1 VEVSTTSKDS
11 ESASVVAPS
20 KPPATY
26 VLKLPK
32 RASAQGVSGTSMAE
46 PILDQLRAELARRHD
61 ARRSQ
66 AEEKGVSTGT
76 QNLPAQAD
84 PIAHPYEGNLRE
96 EYQGDVEHLGSHAGH
111 LIETLF
117 SEYKNKM
124 KQLKAHEE
132 NPAEVEIIIREA
144 ADEHGKRIEH
154 LEAER
159 EERLQAITDYMD
171 KQLTPPYL
179 RARESL
185 KRLQQKLGRD
195 HLDIT
200 FKSTKLYFVLLAVIG
215 ACEFPLNMK
224 VFETFREGVTQTM
237 IMAFSLVVG
246 IPIAAHF
253 EGLFLKRRKDH
264 PANPL
269 WAAFIAVLLVALS
282 VYVGLLRAEYILAS
296 TGADSSL
303 NTQVFVTISIFLFS
317 IGTLLS
323 FAHHDENSQFQAAYR
338 EFDTRE
344 RQYEEQRKV
353 WESKRENLETEIR
366 KRRED
371 LDTEL
376 RSLKAAT
383 RSRSETAASAVA
395 DLKARHDSVL
405 GQVKSIER
413 QIQHWYVA
421 SVHVFR
427 EANLGN
433 RSNHMSPRSF
443 AQDPPPLN
451 LSYSRHAA
459 LDQNPLDESR

>member
-1 VEVSTTSKDS
+1 
-11 ESASVVAPS
+11 
-20 KPPATY
+20 
-26 VLKLPK
+26 
-32 RASAQGVSGTSMAE
+32 MAE
-46 PILDQLRAELARRHD
+46 PILDQLRAELARRHED
-61 ARRSQ
+61 RKSQ

-84 PIAHPYEGNLRE
+84 PIPHPYEGNLRE

-111 LIETLF
+111 LVETLF
-117 SEYKNKM
+117 SEYKDRA
-124 KQLKAHEE
+124 KQMEAHQE
-132 NPAEVEIIIREA
+132 NPAEAETTIREA
-144 ADEHGKRIEH
+144 TEEHGKRIQR

-159 EERLQAITDYMD
+159 HERLQAITDYMD

-200 FKSTKLYFVLLAVIG
+200 IKSTGLYILLLAVIG

-323 FAHHDENSQFQAAYR
+323 FAHHDESSQFQAAHR
-338 EFDTRE
+338 EFERRE
-344 RQYEEQRKV
+344 RQYGEQRAV
-353 WESKRENLETEIR
+353 WERKRENLETEVR
-366 KRRED
+366 KRREE
-371 LDTEL
+371 LDAEL
-376 RSLKAAT
+376 RSTKAAA
-383 RSRSETAASAVA
+383 RNRGETTASALA
-395 DLKARHDSVL
+395 DVKARHDSVL
-405 GQVKSIER
+405 GQIQSIER
-413 QIQHWYVA
+413 QIQNWYVA

-433 RSNHMSPRSF
+433 RSNHMSPVSF
-443 AQDPPPLN
+443 GQGPPPLS
-451 LSYSRHAA
+451 LSYSRHAP
-459 LDQNPLDESR
+459 LDQNPLDER